1 VAAAFTGVIEAAG
14 YSKKSRLGYSI
25 GIGFPPDWGE
35 RTVSV
40 RSDDHTVLTENM
52 TFHLIAGMW
61 ITGSG
66 FEVSETIRVTDAG
79 VELFTDVPRELIV
92 LGAGS

>member
-1 VAAAFTGVIEAAG
+1 
-14 YSKKSRLGYSI
+14 
-25 GIGFPPDWGE
+25 
-35 RTVSV
+35 
-40 RSDDHTVLTENM
+40 VLTENM

-66 FEVSETIRVTDAG
+66 FEVSESIRVTDTG